1 MSIKTNLGG
10 RLRNTSL
17 PLSHGLM
24 PLFDAVVNSIH
35 SIEEKDELSGSDSP
49 SDIVV
54 EIERRSQGT
63 LGIGTSDDN
72 PEEIIG
78 FKVTDT
84 GIGFNEEN
92 MESFETLD
100 TEHKV
105 DKGCRGVGRLLWLK
119 AFVRVDVRST
129 YSNGNE
135 LRSREFSFDATSG
148 VSDHK
153 EEPAG
158 NDKRSTTVHL
168 VGFDKKYAGKVPK
181 RPEDISRHLLEH
193 CLWYFVRKGGA
204 PVIIVKDGAEKISLD
219 GLYEEYM
226 HSSAKTEEIDV
237 KEQKFSIT
245 HIKFHASVARKAH
258 MLSFCA
264 ARRLVKEEKLNDKI
278 PGLYGKI
285 TDNDGEFVYSCY
297 VNSAYLDERA
307 RSERTGFDI
316 EENVEGLFAS
326 EEISLQDIRDGI
338 FPKIKGFL
346 SEPLQVNIEAGKSRV
361 EEFVARQA
369 PKYRPILGRIPADR
383 LIVDPNISNKDLEIH
398 LHRDLAEIERD
409 LLEKG
414 QNIMNPLSGENTE
427 SYHRRI
433 KDYLEEVSDVRK
445 SNLAN
450 YVCHRKVIIDLLE
463 KALEKNSDGKY
474 VNENVIHEFIMPMR
488 KDSNDV
494 FPENCNLWLLDERL
508 VFHDYLASDK
518 PIKSMPISNS
528 KEANEPDILALN
540 FYDQPILVSEKQTPP
555 LASITVVEIKKP
567 MRNDAS
573 AGEKR
578 NPIEQTLGYLD
589 RIRQGGVKTPQGRPI
604 PNSND
609 LPGYCYVVCDLTKS
623 IIHTCKNFDLTE
635 TSDHLGYFGFH
646 KTYKSYIEVVSFDRL
661 VNSAKERNQAFFDK
675 LGLPVENNQGRG

>member
-1 MSIKTNLGG
+1 MSIKTNLSG
-10 RLRNTSL
+10 RLRNT
-17 PLSHGLM
+17 PLALSRGLM

-63 LGIGTSDDN
+63 LDMESSDDS
-72 PEEIIG
+72 PGEIIG
-78 FKVTDT
+78 FKITDT
-84 GIGFNEEN
+84 GIGFNREN
-92 MESFETLD
+92 MESFELLD

-119 AFVRVDVRST
+119 AFSRVDIRSA
-129 YSNGNE
+129 YSDGNE
-135 LRSREFSFDATSG
+135 VMRSREFSFDATSG
-148 VSDHK
+148 VSGHK
-153 EEPAG
+153 DALAENGRP
-158 NDKRSTTVHL
+158 STTVHL
-168 VGFDKKYAGKVPK
+168 IDFDKKYADRIPRKLK
-181 RPEDISRHLLEH
+181 DISRHLLEH
-193 CLWYFVRKGGA
+193 CLWYFVREGGA
-204 PVIIVKDGAEKISLD
+204 PKVIVRDGTEEISLD
-219 GLYEEYM
+219 DLYEEYM
-226 HSSAKTEEIDV
+226 HSSAESEEVDI

-245 HIKFHASVARKAH
+245 HIKFHASVAKKAH

-297 VNSAYLDERA
+297 VTSPYLDEKV

-316 EENVEGLFAS
+316 EENVEGLFAG
-326 EEISLQDIRDGI
+326 EEISLQNIRDGI
-338 FPKIKGFL
+338 FPKIKDFL
-346 SEPLQVNIEAGKSRV
+346 SESLQVNVEAGKRRV
-361 EEFVARQA
+361 EEFVANEA
-369 PKYRPILGRIPADR
+369 PKYRPILKRIPPDS

-398 LHRDLAEIERD
+398 LHRHLAEIERD

-414 QNIMNPLSGENTE
+414 QKIMNPLSGENTE
-427 SYHRRI
+427 NYQRRI

-445 SNLAN
+445 SNLAG
-450 YVCHRKVIIDLLE
+450 YVCHRRVIIDLLE
-463 KALEKNSDGKY
+463 KALERNPDGKY
-474 VNENVIHEFIMPMR
+474 VNEDVIHEFIMPMR
-488 KDSNDV
+488 TDSSDV
-494 FPENCNLWLLDERL
+494 FLENCNLWLLDEKL

-528 KEANEPDILALN
+528 SEAKAPDILALN

-555 LASITVVEIKKP
+555 LVSITVVEIKKP

-573 AGEKR
+573 SGEEK
-578 NPIEQTLGYLD
+578 NPIEQTLGYLN

-604 PNSND
+604 PNSD
-609 LPGYCYVVCDLTKS
+609 DIPGYCYIVCDLTTS
-623 IIHTCKNFDLTE
+623 IVEMCKFFDLTE

-646 KTYKSYIEVVSFDRL
+646 KAYKSYIEVISFDRL
-661 VNSAKERNQAFFDK
+661 VSSAKKRNQAFFDK
-675 LGLPVENNQGRG
+675 LGL